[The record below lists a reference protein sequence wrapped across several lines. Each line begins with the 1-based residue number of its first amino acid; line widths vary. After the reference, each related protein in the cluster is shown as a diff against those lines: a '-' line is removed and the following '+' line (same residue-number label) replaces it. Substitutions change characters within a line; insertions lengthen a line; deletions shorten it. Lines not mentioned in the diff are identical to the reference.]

1 MGCLQNKLNILV
13 RSLFIAIMDFPV
25 AIITF
30 LEQADI
36 IPCCVWFLFPRSHD
50 DVPSFRFEILY
61 ARAMVRTRP
70 HHELMDAGSHHLIGF
85 KLEDRLVSFFV
96 QNRTI
101 LYLFERCVS
110 AGWSN
115 DLNNRFS
122 VRFPHELVSQK
133 GYFIF
138 WELVLLPATHVLPL
152 GGQHL
157 GKSNGGRNSGIQPQ
171 IRTTHDWIAY
181 TRQISSAIDH
191 KAEFPEE
198 WNENARRL
206 ARWWPSQ
213 SWRNGATIW
222 RGSYCRVA
230 SYAEAMSISTSASD
244 DLLMETISWY
254 RTRGQRK
261 RRREILCLIN
271 VSSLIWTRLRE
282 IGVGVRVL
290 TIYINC

>member
-70 HHELMDAGSHHLIGF
+70 HHELMGAGSHHLIGF

-181 TRQISSAIDH
+181 TYQLPAIRLTDGWHKFYFKTTGIGTRTKQSQIVEAVVGHRRQSRIS
-191 KAEFPEE
+191 
-198 WNENARRL
+198 
-206 ARWWPSQ
+206 
-213 SWRNGATIW
+213 
-222 RGSYCRVA
+222 RGMKWKCP
-230 SYAEAMSISTSASD
+230 
-244 DLLMETISWY
+244 
-254 RTRGQRK
+254 
-261 RRREILCLIN
+261 
-271 VSSLIWTRLRE
+271 
-282 IGVGVRVL
+282 
-290 TIYINC
+290 